1 MKLIINN
8 TVKAFLC
15 NLSSRALHLRSFVS
29 SYYLAKKITF
39 HNFTGDR
46 NKTYCEECYK
56 YYIIGDDFYGLNG
69 TNQLNI
75 NRIHRNLIRSVIGIK
90 GLQNIGF
97 EIRHGYRPFVKLPDK
112 QQKQAENYY
121 TEVIQESV
129 RTIFFDCYLFH
140 LPLFSQDKISL

>member
-1 MKLIINN
+1 MSLQKALKIYYMKLIINN

-56 YYIIGDDFYGLNG
+56 YYIIGDDFYLKDKNVYNFEKFKWGGVKLDHLSYIYFDLCEFKKINFNESFSF
-69 TNQLNI
+69 NQL
-75 NRIHRNLIRSVIGIK
+75 
-90 GLQNIGF
+90 
-97 EIRHGYRPFVKLPDK
+97 
-112 QQKQAENYY
+112 
-121 TEVIQESV
+121 
-129 RTIFFDCYLFH
+129 TIVYSNSID
-140 LPLFSQDKISL
+140 ISCFTSSFKVSIFK

>member
-56 YYIIGDDFYGLNG
+56 YYILGDDF
-69 TNQLNI
+69 QLKDKNVY
-75 NRIHRNLIRSVIGIK
+75 N
-90 GLQNIGF
+90 F
-97 EIRHGYRPFVKLPDK
+97 EKFKWG
-112 QQKQAENYY
+112 
-121 TEVIQESV
+121 
-129 RTIFFDCYLFH
+129 
-140 LPLFSQDKISL
+140 